1 MDFIGILIQFVF
13 LIVGFVLLIKGSD
26 FFVDGSSNIASIL
39 KIPTLIV
46 GLTIVAFGTSA
57 PEAAVS
63 ITSSLAGSNA
73 LAVSNVIGSNLFNML
88 LIIGLCAFLK
98 ELEMEEK
105 VLNTDLP
112 FLVVITLILSAFII
126 IGWSISRIEGVIL
139 LLIIIGYI
147 IYLVYDSRKSKD
159 ANVVEKPKMSLLRS
173 VIYIVCGI
181 AAIVIGGDFVVDS
194 ASYIAM
200 AFGMS
205 ETLVGLTIVAM
216 GTSLP
221 ELVTSLTAL
230 KKGETQLI
238 IGNVIGSSIFNIL
251 FVLGASSA
259 ITSIAID
266 PEMLIDILLMLGVT
280 VLFFIFGKTQDK
292 YDKKEGAIL
301 VGLFIIYMA
310 FAILRN

>member
-1 MDFIGILIQFVF
+1 MDFVGVGIQFAL
-13 LIVGFVLLIKGSD
+13 LIIGFVLLIKGSD

-39 KIPTLIV
+39 KVPTLIV

-73 LAVSNVIGSNLFNML
+73 LALSNVIGSNLFNMM
-88 LIIGLCAFLK
+88 LIIGLCALLNELK
-98 ELEMEEK
+98 ITK
-105 VLNTDLP
+105 QVLNVDLP
-112 FLVVITLILSAFII
+112 FLVFLTGVLTAFILF
-126 IGWSISRIEGVIL
+126 GWKITRIEGIIL
-139 LLIIIGYI
+139 LILIISYVA
-147 IYLVYDSRKSKD
+147 YLVHNARKSEESK
-159 ANVVEKPKMSLLRS
+159 VVEKPKMSLLRS
-173 VIYIVCGI
+173 IIYIVGGVAGI
-181 AAIVIGGDFVVDS
+181 IIGADFVVDS

-230 KKGETQLI
+230 RKGENELI
-238 IGNVIGSSIFNIL
+238 IGNVIGSNIFNISM
-251 FVLGASSA
+251 VLGASSA
-259 ITSIAID
+259 ISPIVVNPNMLTDIA
-266 PEMLIDILLMLGVT
+266 LMLGVT
-280 VLFFIFGKTQDK
+280 ILFFIFGKTQSK
-292 YDKKEGAIL
+292 YDKKEGFIL
-301 VGLFIIYMA
+301 VALFIAYMA

>member
-1 MDFIGILIQFVF
+1 MDFVGIGIQIVL

-63 ITSSLAGSNA
+63 ITSSLTGNNA
-73 LAVSNVIGSNLFNML
+73 LAVSNIIGSNLFNMM
-88 LIIGLCAFLK
+88 LIVGLCALLNELK
-98 ELEMEEK
+98 IGRDVIK
-105 VLNTDLP
+105 IDLP
-112 FLVVITLILSAFII
+112 FLVIITAILSAII
-126 IGWSISRIEGVIL
+126 FIGWNISQIEGIL
-139 LLIIIGYI
+139 LLIIIIGYVSF
-147 IYLVYDSRKSKD
+147 LVYNAKKSKESEI
-159 ANVVEKPKMSLLRS
+159 VEKPKMSLLRS
-173 VIYIVCGI
+173 VIYIVLGI
-181 AAIVIGGDFVVDS
+181 AAIAIGGDLVVDS
-194 ASYIAM
+194 ASYIAI

-230 KKGETQLI
+230 KKDENQLV
-238 IGNVIGSSIFNIL
+238 IGNVIGSCIFNIL

-259 ITSIAID
+259 ISPIAIN
-266 PEMLIDILLMLGVT
+266 PNMVVDIMLMLVVT
-280 VLFFIFGKTQDK
+280 ILFYIFGKTQDK

>member
-1 MDFIGILIQFVF
+1 MDFVGIGIQIVL

-63 ITSSLAGSNA
+63 ITSSLTGNNA
-73 LAVSNVIGSNLFNML
+73 LAVSNIIGSNLFNMM
-88 LIIGLCAFLK
+88 LIVGLCALLNELK
-98 ELEMEEK
+98 IGRDVIK
-105 VLNTDLP
+105 IDLP
-112 FLVVITLILSAFII
+112 FLVIITAILSAII
-126 IGWSISRIEGVIL
+126 FIGWNISQIEGIFL
-139 LLIIIGYI
+139 LIIIIGYI
-147 IYLVYDSRKSKD
+147 SFLVYNAKKSKESEI
-159 ANVVEKPKMSLLRS
+159 VEKPKMSLLRS
-173 VIYIVCGI
+173 VIYIVLGI
-181 AAIVIGGDFVVDS
+181 AAIAIGGDLVVDS
-194 ASYIAM
+194 ASYIAI

-230 KKGETQLI
+230 KKDENQLV
-238 IGNVIGSSIFNIL
+238 IGNVIGSCIFNIL

-259 ITSIAID
+259 ISPIAIN
-266 PEMLIDILLMLGVT
+266 PNMVVDIMLMLVVT
-280 VLFFIFGKTQDK
+280 ILFYIFGKTQDK

>member
-1 MDFIGILIQFVF
+1 MDFVSIGIQFAL

-26 FFVDGSSNIASIL
+26 FFVDGASNIASIL

-63 ITSSLAGSNA
+63 ITSSFAGSNA
-73 LAVSNVIGSNLFNML
+73 LALSNVIGSNLFNMM
-88 LIIGLCAFLK
+88 LIVGLCALLNELK
-98 ELEMEEK
+98 IDRDVVK
-105 VLNTDLP
+105 TDLP
-112 FLVVITLILSAFII
+112 FLVIITIILTAII
-126 IGWSISRIEGVIL
+126 LIGWNISQIEGII
-139 LLIIIGYI
+139 LLIIIIAYI
-147 IYLVYDSRKSKD
+147 SYLVYDARKSKESEI
-159 ANVVEKPKMSLLRS
+159 VEKPKLSLLRS
-173 VIYIVCGI
+173 IIYIVLGA

-230 KKGETQLI
+230 KKDETQLV
-238 IGNVIGSSIFNIL
+238 IGNVVGSSIFNIL

-259 ITSIAID
+259 ISPIAIN
-266 PEMLIDILLMLGVT
+266 PNMLTDIMLMLGVT

-292 YDKKEGAIL
+292 YDKREGAIL
-301 VGLFIIYMA
+301 VGLFIAYMA